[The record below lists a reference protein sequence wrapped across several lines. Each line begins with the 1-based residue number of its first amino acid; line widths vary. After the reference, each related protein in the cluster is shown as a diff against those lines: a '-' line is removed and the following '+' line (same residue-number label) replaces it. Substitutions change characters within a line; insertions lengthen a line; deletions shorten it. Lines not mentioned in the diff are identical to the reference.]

1 LAASKEIVD
10 LVERFESNL
19 ESYESGHYNETLVRR
34 EFVDPF
40 FKVLVWDITQNLEL
54 KHMEAALAVAC
65 VGL

>member
-1 LAASKEIVD
+1 MAASKEIVD

-34 EFVDPF
+34 EFVYPF

>member
-1 LAASKEIVD
+1 MAASKEIVD

>member
-1 LAASKEIVD
+1 MAASKEIVD
-10 LVERFESNL
+10 LVERFQSNL
-19 ESYESGHYNETLVRR
+19 EYYESGHYNETLVRR